1 MQHWLARIR
10 NRAESLAA
18 RPDIITED
26 FYGRSLAM
34 SSRLDPKGK
43 YDLVRRHIAKNCFY
57 RRNKRFD
64 VVAFPDGDSL
74 VRSGLP
80 LDKMFFSAGDG
91 KGGVKKS
98 AAVEIATYDYDE
110 YFEFMPHATDIDFLA
125 EALFI
130 PSVTSLDSFKDYVSD
145 MIISG
150 IRRSPEMSQ
159 WLWEAASSSIIRAL
173 AGCAFRLWSR
183 AIKPAKKDPELPKL
197 TPIFASL
204 ARDLGREL
212 LGEKNTGFFTDVRS
226 ACMTADEKECLKGY
240 IEYFPEGPRKVLG
253 TFIKEAVRELN
264 TMICRNGGPNTALYM
279 AGSADTIMLRTGYT
293 GSMNHFIPWIVRTAS
308 MFPDTIIYALALERW
323 TKFQLE
329 AFEKAVSECG
339 SGTLVIWT
347 SAQEST
353 VPAFL
358 LGNDFITRDIYEESG
373 FCFRSVTPEPPST
386 YFKSIG
392 VTVPASDRLENGD
405 GKNMLYEIGFVS
417 KELGE
422 CITREKRDPFGG
434 TQVNIP
440 KENMP
445 VLSPYMTLPE
455 DTIEKA
461 RYQALKALQYDPE
474 NISKAI
480 LISDAVPD
488 FYGWISEAM
497 ENRAKVPKLDHEK
510 LKKKDKG
517 KNEKS
522 L

>member
-1 MQHWLARIR
+1 
-10 NRAESLAA
+10 
-18 RPDIITED
+18 
-26 FYGRSLAM
+26 
-34 SSRLDPKGK
+34 
-43 YDLVRRHIAKNCFY
+43 
-57 RRNKRFD
+57 
-64 VVAFPDGDSL
+64 
-74 VRSGLP
+74 
-80 LDKMFFSAGDG
+80 
-91 KGGVKKS
+91 
-98 AAVEIATYDYDE
+98 
-110 YFEFMPHATDIDFLA
+110 
-125 EALFI
+125 
-130 PSVTSLDSFKDYVSD
+130 
-145 MIISG
+145 
-150 IRRSPEMSQ
+150 
-159 WLWEAASSSIIRAL
+159 
-173 AGCAFRLWSR
+173 
-183 AIKPAKKDPELPKL
+183 
-197 TPIFASL
+197 
-204 ARDLGREL
+204 
-212 LGEKNTGFFTDVRS
+212 
-226 ACMTADEKECLKGY
+226 
-240 IEYFPEGPRKVLG
+240 
-253 TFIKEAVRELN
+253 
-264 TMICRNGGPNTALYM
+264 
-279 AGSADTIMLRTGYT
+279 
-293 GSMNHFIPWIVRTAS
+293 
-308 MFPDTIIYALALERW
+308 LALERW

-329 AFEKAVSECG
+329 TFEKAVSECG

-353 VPAFL
+353 VTAFL
-358 LGNDFITRDIYEESG
+358 LGNDFITRDAYEESG
-373 FCFRSVTPEPPST
+373 FCFRSAAPEPPST

-455 DTIEKA
+455 DNIEKA

-510 LKKKDKG
+510 LKKKGKG

>member
-80 LDKMFFSAGDG
+80 LDRMFFSAGDG

-98 AAVEIATYDYDE
+98 AAIGIASDDYDE

-422 CITREKRDPFGG
+422 CITREKRDLFGG

-510 LKKKDKG
+510 LKKKGKG